1 MGSSG
6 GGCCQCCFSFIFTV
20 GLTALFMWLSLRT
33 SKPSCSIQYFY
44 LPALNK
50 TLNDTGNK
58 TLYVSLWLINGNKD
72 KGIYYDNVNLTFSL
86 PNTPNTS
93 KQVVVGNAN
102 VTKFYQGHK
111 KKALKKVELGSD
123 KLNWTAVNGSVYP
136 NGSTHLR
143 VDLETRVRFKIIFWR
158 TKRHRLMVG
167 ADVEVNASG
176 TKVNKKDV
184 KLSAADHQLASYSG
198 QLWVLLNFLVFI
210 LLNPW

>member
-1 MGSSG
+1 MGSR

-33 SKPSCSIQYFY
+33 SKPSCSIKYFY

-50 TLNDTGNK
+50 TLNDTRNS
-58 TLYVSLWLINGNKD
+58 TLYVSLSLNNGNKD

-86 PNTPNTS
+86 PNTNKT
-93 KQVVVGNAN
+93 VGTAN

-123 KLNWTAVNGSVYP
+123 KLNWTVVSESVYP
-136 NGSTHLR
+136 NGSSHFR
-143 VDLETRVRFKIIFWR
+143 VDLVTKVRFKIIFWR
-158 TKRHRLMVG
+158 TKRHRLMFG

-176 TKVNKKDV
+176 TKVNKKDI

-198 QLWVLLNFLVFI
+198 QLWVLLNLLVFI

>member
-1 MGSSG
+1 MAGSSG
-6 GGCCQCCFSFIFTV
+6 GGCCQCCISFIFTV

-33 SKPSCSIQYFY
+33 SNPSCSIKYFY

-50 TLNDTGNK
+50 TLNDTGNR
-58 TLYVSLWLINGNKD
+58 TLYVSLALNNGNKD
-72 KGIYYDNVNLTFSL
+72 KGIYYDTINLTFSL
-86 PNTPNTS
+86 PNSNTT
-93 KQVVVGNAN
+93 KPVVGNAN

-111 KKALKKVELGSD
+111 KKATKKVELGSD
-123 KLNWTAVNGSVYP
+123 KLNWTAVSGSVYA
-136 NGSTHLR
+136 NGSSHFR
-143 VDLETRVRFKIIFWR
+143 VDLVTAVRFKIIFWR

-176 TKVNKKDV
+176 TKVNKKDI
-184 KLSAADHQLASYSG
+184 KLSAADHQLAAYSG

>member
-50 TLNDTGNK
+50 TLNDTGNR
-58 TLYVSLWLINGNKD
+58 TLYVSLSLKNGNKD
-72 KGIYYDNVNLTFSL
+72 KGIYYDNVNLNFSL
-86 PNTPNTS
+86 PNTS
-93 KQVVVGNAN
+93 KPVGNASIP
-102 VTKFYQGHK
+102 KFYQGHK
-111 KKALKKVELGSD
+111 KRALKKVDLGSD
-123 KLNWTAVNGSVYP
+123 KLNWTAVSGSVYP
-136 NGSTHLR
+136 NGSTYFR
-143 VDLETRVRFKIIFWR
+143 VDLETKVRFKIIFWR
-158 TKRHRLMVG
+158 TKRHKLKVG